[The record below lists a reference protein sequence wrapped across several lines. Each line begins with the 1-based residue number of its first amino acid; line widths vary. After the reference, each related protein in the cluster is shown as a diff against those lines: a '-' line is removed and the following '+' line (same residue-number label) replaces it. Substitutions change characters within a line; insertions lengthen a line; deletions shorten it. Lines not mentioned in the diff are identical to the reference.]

1 MIPDFVQQLC
11 EIQACFGRQSEVVR
25 TYWKDV
31 VAEKYYACFVDK
43 FEEKT
48 QFYVQGG
55 LEMTGMGLDD
65 LLVFFDEKENEL
77 SELGPLD
84 FSVSNVMNYEGKINN
99 EYREREH
106 WEWQRVEND
115 EPDPSTLSGSEAR
128 EIEIQREQSSN
139 FGGYC
144 DRCHQPLFRCGC
156 GERRNVK
163 FD

>member
-48 QFYVQGG
+48 QFYVQGT

-139 FGGYC
+139 FGGFC